1 MRRASK
7 SFSCLHVCAQSWQKF
22 ICVGWNHTFF
32 SYYSQMHN
40 LCLNLTKKSFIFMH
54 MQWNATL
61 NNIHAIQKIGYA
73 AANNSRLVFWG
84 IFLNINALH
93 FLFWLQCG
101 EDRKMLKSDP
111 WECVNNKERRPK
123 LLSISIKK
131 GIKLVNQWI
140 QGKAPKIT
148 VGNIW
153 FPDKCAAFKSF
164 FKETKRP
171 NFNTTTD

>member
-1 MRRASK
+1 MWEGLPRAFPACMYVHSRGRS
-7 SFSCLHVCAQSWQKF
+7 SFVLDGITHSFHITHKCITCVLTWLRSPSSSCTC
-22 ICVGWNHTFF
+22 NE
-32 SYYSQMHN
+32 
-40 LCLNLTKKSFIFMH
+40 
-54 MQWNATL
+54 MQHW
-61 NNIHAIQKIGYA
+61 IIYMPYR
-73 AANNSRLVFWG
+73 RLVMLLRTTVGLFFWG
-84 IFLNINALH
+84 IFLNINSLH
-93 FLFWLQCG
+93 FLFWQQCG
-101 EDRKMLKSDP
+101 KDRKMLKSDP

-164 FKETKRP
+164 F
-171 NFNTTTD
+171 